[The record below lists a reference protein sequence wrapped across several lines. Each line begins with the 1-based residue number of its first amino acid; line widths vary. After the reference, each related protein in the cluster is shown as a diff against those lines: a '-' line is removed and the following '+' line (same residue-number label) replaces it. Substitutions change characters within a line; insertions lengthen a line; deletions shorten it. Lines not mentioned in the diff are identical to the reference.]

1 MTLLLTAL
9 AGGLGG
15 AARYWVDTSV
25 GRANRTAFPWGTF
38 VVNITACLFL
48 GVVAGVVSS
57 RSSSD
62 AVYAVLGTGFA
73 GGYST
78 FSTALVETVR
88 LMRAG
93 ELGMAAAQCLGMVVA
108 GVAAAAVGLAIVASA

>member
-15 AARYWVDTSV
+15 AARYWVDTGV
-25 GRANRTAFPWGTF
+25 GRVNRTAFPWGTF

-48 GVVAGVVSS
+48 GVLAGIVSA
-57 RSSSD
+57 RSAPD
-62 AVYAVLGTGFA
+62 AVLAILGTGFA

-93 ELGMAAAQCLGMVVA
+93 EWGMATAQCLGMVVA
-108 GVAAAAVGLAIVASA
+108 GVGAAALGLAIGSAI

>member
-15 AARYWVDTSV
+15 AARYWADTGV
-25 GRANRTAFPWGTF
+25 GRVNRTAFPWGTF
-38 VVNITACLFL
+38 VVNTTACLFL
-48 GVVAGVVSS
+48 GVLAGFVDSHT
-57 RSSSD
+57 
-62 AVYAVLGTGFA
+62 APEATLAILGTGFA

-93 ELGMAAAQCLGMVVA
+93 EWRMAAAQCLGMVVA
-108 GVAAAAVGLAIVASA
+108 GVAAAVVGLAIGTAI

>member
-1 MTLLLTAL
+1 MTLLLTAI

-15 AARYWVDTSV
+15 AARYWADTGV
-25 GRANRTAFPWGTF
+25 GHVNRSRFPWGTF
-38 VVNITACLFL
+38 VVNVTACLFL
-48 GVVAGVVSS
+48 GVLAGVVSS
-57 RSSSD
+57 HSAPD
-62 AVYAVLGTGFA
+62 AVLAVLGTGFA

-93 ELGMAAAQCLGMVVA
+93 EWGLAAAQCLGMVVA
-108 GVAAAAVGLAIVASA
+108 GVAAAALGMAIGSAL

>member
-15 AARYWVDTSV
+15 AARFWVDTGV
-25 GRANRTAFPWGTF
+25 GRVNRTAFPWGTF
-38 VVNITACLFL
+38 VVNISACLFL
-48 GVVAGVVSS
+48 GVVAGVVSA
-57 RSSSD
+57 RSAPE
-62 AVYAVLGTGFA
+62 AVLAVLGTGFA

-93 ELGMAAAQCLGMVVA
+93 EFGMAAAQCLGMVVA
-108 GVAAAAVGLAIVASA
+108 GVAAAAAGLAIGAAV